1 MSIQVTEKAA
11 RHITRFVEKEGG
23 VGLRFGV
30 KTVGCSG
37 LSYTFDR
44 AAEVLPEDEV
54 FDTQDIKIVVNKSDL
69 IFLDGSTLD
78 FERDGVNEIFKVANP
93 KAAATCGCGESFTIE
108 VNNEE

>member
-11 RHITRFVEKEGG
+11 RHIRRFLDKDGG

-44 AAEVLPEDEV
+44 ASHVEDGDAV
-54 FDTQDIKIVVNKSDL
+54 FETENVTIVVKKTDL

-78 FERDGVNEIFKVANP
+78 FEKQGLNELFKVTNP

-108 VNNEE
+108 VKE